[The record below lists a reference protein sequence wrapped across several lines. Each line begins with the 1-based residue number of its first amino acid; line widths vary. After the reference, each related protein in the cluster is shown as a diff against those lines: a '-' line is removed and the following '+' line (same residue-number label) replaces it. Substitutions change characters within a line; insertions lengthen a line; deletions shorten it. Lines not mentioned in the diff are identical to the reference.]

1 MISTSQELSLSQ
13 KTSEPSETF
22 YEYVKKLRSQTT
34 FNGSEVKKFSW
45 YKKVLGLL

>member
-1 MISTSQELSLSQ
+1 MISTSQELSK

>member
-1 MISTSQELSLSQ
+1 MALIVRDSKKQNDN
-13 KTSEPSETF
+13 KSETF
-22 YEYVKKLRSQTT
+22 YNYIKKLHSETT

>member
-1 MISTSQELSLSQ
+1 MALIIRDSKKQNEN
-13 KTSEPSETF
+13 KSETF
-22 YEYVKKLRSQTT
+22 YNYIKKLHSETT

>member
-1 MISTSQELSLSQ
+1 MALIIRDSKKQNEN
-13 KTSEPSETF
+13 KTETF
-22 YEYVKKLRSQTT
+22 YNYIKKLHTETT

>member
-1 MISTSQELSLSQ
+1 MALITKESKKQ
-13 KTSEPSETF
+13 SENSSKDTF
-22 YEYVKKLRSQTT
+22 YNYVKKLHSETT